1 MSATTLQPM
10 FDVEE
15 LLAGSGPRARATDKL
30 TSHIAA
36 DASQLH
42 LHEAKHRILELVAV
56 HQPIVGTELN
66 ELYRLASA
74 RMNWRRLAFDSPRKR
89 AGELAVDGFL
99 DDSETRIADGNYL
112 PESVYRITAKGL
124 EALGARA

>member
-1 MSATTLQPM
+1 MTSATLQPM
-10 FDVEE
+10 FDLED
-15 LLAGSGPRARATDKL
+15 LLTGSGPRARATDKV

-42 LHEAKHRILELVAV
+42 LHESKHRILELVAV

-66 ELYRLASA
+66 ELYRLAAA

-89 AGELAVDGFL
+89 AGELAIDGFL

-112 PESVYRITAKGL
+112 PESVYRITDKGR
-124 EALGARA
+124 EALGVHS

>member
-1 MSATTLQPM
+1 MTSTLTPM
-10 FDVEE
+10 FEVEE
-15 LLAGSGPRARATDKL
+15 LLAGSGPRARATDKV

-36 DASQLH
+36 DASQVH
-42 LHEAKHRILELVAV
+42 LQEAKRRILELVAV

-89 AGELAVDGFL
+89 AGELAADGFL

-112 PESVYRITAKGL
+112 PESVYRITEKGR
-124 EALGARA
+124 EALA